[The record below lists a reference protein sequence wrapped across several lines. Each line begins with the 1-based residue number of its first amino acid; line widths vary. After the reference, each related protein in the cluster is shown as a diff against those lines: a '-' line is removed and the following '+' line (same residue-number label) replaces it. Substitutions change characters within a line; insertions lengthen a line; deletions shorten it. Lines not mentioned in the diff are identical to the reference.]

1 MHAVLRLYKVRYVRW
16 KGDLRRRR
24 ARYYSRF
31 QSVVMKKTV
40 KKQLLMNKSGDEIQ
54 VALVEEGRLAEL
66 VIERPDS
73 LRSIG
78 DIYLGRVH
86 KVVEGLK
93 AAFVDI
99 GQKSDGFLHFSDVG
113 TTTEDYRALIED
125 DDDDDENGDGE
136 NGEGDDDVNGKMAN
150 RRPSRP
156 GDEKGAV
163 SGNGQKDGNGKAK
176 GDDRRRQSYTQM
188 IAGRLKADD
197 SILVQVIKEPISN
210 KGARLTSDITIAGRF
225 MVLLPFGGGQ
235 IAVSRRVVSR
245 KERARLKKLVRS
257 MLPEG
262 FGAIIRT
269 VAELQEEE
277 LLKKDLEKLLVKW
290 EQIEEK
296 LKDAKPPQLIF
307 KEDTIISSVL
317 RDSLTTDVTEVV
329 ANSPVIHKETLNYI
343 QWAAPEME
351 KNVTLYE
358 GNLPLFEGYGIAKD
372 VESIFSR
379 KVWLKSGGYII
390 IEHTE
395 AMVVVDVNSG
405 RYAAKREQ
413 EENSLKTNLEAAR
426 EIVRQLRLRDIG
438 GIIVVDFIDMLDPK
452 NSKKVYDSMKNE
464 LRHDR
469 AKSNIL
475 PMSDFG
481 LMQIT
486 RERIRPSLMQRMGDQ
501 CPACGG
507 SGVVQ
512 ARCTTINQ
520 IERWLRKYALSQK
533 LIFQQLDL
541 HVSPTVAEPIR
552 NVDRNIELK
561 WFLQH
566 MLFIQIKPD
575 ESLRSDDFRFS
586 LRKNGKDITAEYS
599 DL

>member
-1 MHAVLRLYKVRYVRW
+1 
-16 KGDLRRRR
+16 
-24 ARYYSRF
+24 
-31 QSVVMKKTV
+31 MKKSMN
-40 KKQLLMNKSGDEIQ
+40 KQLLMNKIGDEVQ

-66 VIERPDS
+66 TIERPES
-73 LRSIG
+73 RRSIG

-113 TTTEDYRALIED
+113 TTSEDYRALIED
-125 DDDDDENGDGE
+125 DDDDDNGGGDGVGTSE
-136 NGEGDDDVNGKMAN
+136 LSVDPEGGLPVRPQHRNGECNLLATET
-150 RRPSRP
+150 
-156 GDEKGAV
+156 EKAEE
-163 SGNGQKDGNGKAK
+163 
-176 GDDRRRQSYTQM
+176 RHSYIQM
-188 IAGRLKADD
+188 IAGKLKPND

-235 IAVSRRVVSR
+235 VAVSRRVVAR
-245 KERARLKKLVRS
+245 KERGRLKKLVRS
-257 MLPEG
+257 MLPQG

-269 VAELQEEE
+269 VAEHQEES
-277 LLKKDLEKLLVKW
+277 LLKQDLEKLLVKW
-290 EQIEEK
+290 VQIEEK
-296 LKDAKPPQLIF
+296 LKDAAPPQLIF

-317 RDSLTTDVTEVV
+317 RDSLTSDVTEIV
-329 ANSPVIHKETLNYI
+329 ANSPAIYRETLNYI

-351 KNVTLYE
+351 KNVSLYK
-358 GNLPLFEGYGIAKD
+358 GKLPLFEGYSIAKD

-395 AMVVVDVNSG
+395 AMVVIDVNSG

-438 GIIVVDFIDMLDPK
+438 GIIVVDFIDMLDQK
-452 NSKKVYDSMKNE
+452 NAKKVYDAMKTE

-481 LMQIT
+481 IMQIT

-512 ARCTTINQ
+512 ARFTTINQ
-520 IERWLRKYALSQK
+520 IERWLRKYALQHSMK
-533 LIFQQLDL
+533 FRQLDL
-541 HVSPTVAEPIR
+541 FVNPTVAEPLR
-552 NVDRNIELK
+552 NTDMKTELK

-566 MLFIQIKPD
+566 MVFVRVKQD
-575 ESLRSDDFRFS
+575 DSLRSDDFRFYS
-586 LRKNGKDITAEYS
+586 RRNNKDITAEYA

>member
-1 MHAVLRLYKVRYVRW
+1 
-16 KGDLRRRR
+16 
-24 ARYYSRF
+24 
-31 QSVVMKKTV
+31 MKKSLN
-40 KKQLLMNKSGDEIQ
+40 KQLLMNKTGDEIQ

-66 VIERPDS
+66 IIERPES
-73 LRSIG
+73 RRSIG

-113 TTTEDYRALIED
+113 TTSEDYRALIED
-125 DDDDDENGDGE
+125 DDDDDTTVGVDDADIDAVQGAAPAGSPAAPDANVKASARSGGKRPTGE
-136 NGEGDDDVNGKMAN
+136 EQ
-150 RRPSRP
+150 
-156 GDEKGAV
+156 EK
-163 SGNGQKDGNGKAK
+163 SEK
-176 GDDRRRQSYTQM
+176 RQSYTQM
-188 IAGRLKADD
+188 IAGKLKPND
-197 SILVQVIKEPISN
+197 SILVQVIKEPISS
-210 KGARLTSDITIAGRF
+210 KGSRLTSDITIAGRF

-235 IAVSRRVVSR
+235 VAVSRRVVVR
-245 KERARLKKLVRS
+245 KERSRLKKLVRS

-269 VAELQEEE
+269 VAEDQEET
-277 LLKKDLEKLLVKW
+277 LLKQDLEKLLAKW
-290 EQIEEK
+290 TQIEEK
-296 LKDAKPPQLIF
+296 LQDAVPPQLIF

-317 RDSLTTDVTEVV
+317 RDSLTSDVTEIV

-343 QWAAPEME
+343 QWAAPEMV
-351 KNVTLYE
+351 KNVSLYQ
-358 GNLPLFEGYGIAKD
+358 GKLPLFEGYGIAKD

-438 GIIVVDFIDMLDPK
+438 GIIVVDFIDMLDQK
-452 NSKKVYDSMKNE
+452 NAKKVYDSMKTE
-464 LRHDR
+464 LRNDR

-481 LMQIT
+481 IMQIT

-507 SGVVQ
+507 TGVVQ
-512 ARCTTINQ
+512 ARFTTINQ
-520 IERWLRKYALSQK
+520 IERWLRKYALQHSMK
-533 LIFQQLDL
+533 FQQLDL
-541 HVSPTVAEPIR
+541 YVSPTVVEPLQ
-552 NVDRNIELK
+552 NSDLKTELK

-566 MLFIQIKPD
+566 LLFVQVKPD
-575 ESLRSDDFRFS
+575 ESLRSDDFRFYT
-586 LRKNGKDITAEYS
+586 RKNNKDITAEYG
-599 DL
+599 DI

>member
-1 MHAVLRLYKVRYVRW
+1 
-16 KGDLRRRR
+16 
-24 ARYYSRF
+24 
-31 QSVVMKKTV
+31 MKKTV

-125 DDDDDENGDGE
+125 DDDDDENG
-136 NGEGDDDVNGKMAN
+136 NGDADADEEGKAGMKTQQEQKDDT
-150 RRPSRP
+150 RRPSP
-156 GDEKGAV
+156 A
-163 SGNGQKDGNGKAK
+163 GNGQKNGGSRSKGNGASAGKD
-176 GDDRRRQSYTQM
+176 GDGRQSYTQM
-188 IAGRLKADD
+188 IAGKLKTND

-210 KGARLTSDITIAGRF
+210 KGSRLTSDITIAGRF

-257 MLPEG
+257 MLPDG

-317 RDSLTTDVTEVV
+317 
-329 ANSPVIHKETLNYI
+329 
-343 QWAAPEME
+343 
-351 KNVTLYE
+351 
-358 GNLPLFEGYGIAKD
+358 
-372 VESIFSR
+372 
-379 KVWLKSGGYII
+379 
-390 IEHTE
+390 
-395 AMVVVDVNSG
+395 
-405 RYAAKREQ
+405 
-413 EENSLKTNLEAAR
+413 
-426 EIVRQLRLRDIG
+426 
-438 GIIVVDFIDMLDPK
+438 
-452 NSKKVYDSMKNE
+452 
-464 LRHDR
+464 
-469 AKSNIL
+469 
-475 PMSDFG
+475 
-481 LMQIT
+481 
-486 RERIRPSLMQRMGDQ
+486 
-501 CPACGG
+501 
-507 SGVVQ
+507 
-512 ARCTTINQ
+512 
-520 IERWLRKYALSQK
+520 
-533 LIFQQLDL
+533 
-541 HVSPTVAEPIR
+541 
-552 NVDRNIELK
+552 
-561 WFLQH
+561 
-566 MLFIQIKPD
+566 
-575 ESLRSDDFRFS
+575 
-586 LRKNGKDITAEYS
+586 
-599 DL
+599 

>member
-1 MHAVLRLYKVRYVRW
+1 
-16 KGDLRRRR
+16 
-24 ARYYSRF
+24 
-31 QSVVMKKTV
+31 MKKSMN
-40 KKQLLMNKSGDEIQ
+40 KQLLMNKIGDEIQ

-66 VIERPDS
+66 TIERPES
-73 LRSIG
+73 RRSIG

-113 TTTEDYRALIED
+113 TTNEDYRALIED
-125 DDDDDENGDGE
+125 DDDDESVSSDDGDGDAVE
-136 NGEGDDDVNGKMAN
+136 VAATAGGGDPPAAGPHARGPQRNGGRKGPVTEE
-150 RRPSRP
+150 
-156 GDEKGAV
+156 EKAE
-163 SGNGQKDGNGKAK
+163 K
-176 GDDRRRQSYTQM
+176 RQSYTQM
-188 IAGRLKADD
+188 IAGKLKPND
-197 SILVQVIKEPISN
+197 SILVQVIKEPISS
-210 KGARLTSDITIAGRF
+210 KGSRLTSDITIAGRF

-235 IAVSRRVVSR
+235 VAVSRRVVVR

-269 VAELQEEE
+269 VAEQQEES
-277 LLKKDLEKLLVKW
+277 LLKQDLEKLLTKW
-290 EQIEEK
+290 VQIEEK
-296 LKDAKPPQLIF
+296 LKDASPPQLIF

-317 RDSLTTDVTEVV
+317 RDSLTSDVTEIV
-329 ANSPVIHKETLNYI
+329 ANSPVIYKETLNYI

-351 KNVTLYE
+351 KNVSLYQ
-358 GNLPLFEGYGIAKD
+358 GKLPLFEGYSIAKD

-452 NSKKVYDSMKNE
+452 NAKKVHDAMKTE
-464 LRHDR
+464 LRNDR

-481 LMQIT
+481 IMQIT

-507 SGVVQ
+507 TGVVQ
-512 ARCTTINQ
+512 ARFTTINQ
-520 IERWLRKYALSQK
+520 IERWLRKYALQQSMK
-533 LIFQQLDL
+533 FQQLDL
-541 HVSPTVAEPIR
+541 YVSPTVAEPLR
-552 NVDRNIELK
+552 NTEMKTELK

-566 MLFIQIKPD
+566 MVFVRVKQD
-575 ESLRSDDFRFS
+575 ESLRSDDFRFYN
-586 LRKNGKDITAEYS
+586 RKNNKDITAEYGE
-599 DL
+599 L

>member
-1 MHAVLRLYKVRYVRW
+1 
-16 KGDLRRRR
+16 
-24 ARYYSRF
+24 
-31 QSVVMKKTV
+31 MKKTV

-125 DDDDDENGDGE
+125 DDDDDENGNGE
-136 NGEGDDDVNGKMAN
+136 NEEDDKRQNSEQQGSAMKA
-150 RRPSRP
+150 P
-156 GDEKGAV
+156 GAE
-163 SGNGQKDGNGKAK
+163 NGQKNGNGRAK
-176 GDDRRRQSYTQM
+176 GNGADRRRQSYTQM
-188 IAGRLKADD
+188 IAGKLKPND

-210 KGARLTSDITIAGRF
+210 KGSRLTSDITIAGRF

-245 KERARLKKLVRS
+245 KERSRLKKLVRS

-269 VAELQEEE
+269 GAEHQEEE

-317 RDSLTTDVTEVV
+317 RDSLTTDVTELV
-329 ANSPVIHKETLNYI
+329 ANSQSIHKETLNYI
-343 QWAAPEME
+343 RWAAPEME
-351 KNVTLYE
+351 KNVTLYQ
-358 GNLPLFEGYGIAKD
+358 GKLPLFEGYGIAKD

-395 AMVVVDVNSG
+395 AMVVIDVNSG
-405 RYAAKREQ
+405 RYAAKKEQ

-520 IERWLRKYALSQK
+520 VERWLRKYALQK
-533 LIFQQLDL
+533 KMIFQQLDL
-541 HVSPTVAEPIR
+541 YVSPTVAEPLR
-552 NVDRNIELK
+552 STDRNIELK

-566 MLFIQIKPD
+566 MLFVRIKQD
-575 ESLRSDDFRFS
+575 ESLRSDDFRFYV
-586 LRKNGKDITAEYS
+586 RKNSEDVTAEYS
-599 DL
+599 EL

>member
-1 MHAVLRLYKVRYVRW
+1 
-16 KGDLRRRR
+16 
-24 ARYYSRF
+24 
-31 QSVVMKKTV
+31 MKAP
-40 KKQLLMNKSGDEIQ
+40 G
-54 VALVEEGRLAEL
+54 AE
-66 VIERPDS
+66 
-73 LRSIG
+73 
-78 DIYLGRVH
+78 
-86 KVVEGLK
+86 
-93 AAFVDI
+93 
-99 GQKSDGFLHFSDVG
+99 
-113 TTTEDYRALIED
+113 
-125 DDDDDENGDGE
+125 
-136 NGEGDDDVNGKMAN
+136 
-150 RRPSRP
+150 
-156 GDEKGAV
+156 
-163 SGNGQKDGNGKAK
+163 NGQKNGNGRAK
-176 GDDRRRQSYTQM
+176 GNGADRRRQSYTQM
-188 IAGRLKADD
+188 IAGKLKPND

-210 KGARLTSDITIAGRF
+210 KGSRLTSDITIAGRF

-245 KERARLKKLVRS
+245 KERSRLKKLVRS

-317 RDSLTTDVTEVV
+317 RDSLTTDVTELV
-329 ANSPVIHKETLNYI
+329 ANSQSIHKETLNYI
-343 QWAAPEME
+343 RWAAPEME
-351 KNVTLYE
+351 KNVTLYQ
-358 GNLPLFEGYGIAKD
+358 GKLPLFEGYGIAKD

-395 AMVVVDVNSG
+395 AMVVIDVNSG
-405 RYAAKREQ
+405 RYAAKKEQ

-520 IERWLRKYALSQK
+520 VERWLRKYALQK
-533 LIFQQLDL
+533 KMIFQQLDL
-541 HVSPTVAEPIR
+541 YVSPTVAEPLR
-552 NVDRNIELK
+552 STDRNIELK

-566 MLFIQIKPD
+566 MLFVRIKQD
-575 ESLRSDDFRFS
+575 ESLRSDDFRFYV
-586 LRKNGKDITAEYS
+586 RKNSEDVTAEYS
-599 DL
+599 EL

>member
-1 MHAVLRLYKVRYVRW
+1 
-16 KGDLRRRR
+16 
-24 ARYYSRF
+24 
-31 QSVVMKKTV
+31 MKKSST
-40 KKQLLMNKSGDEIQ
+40 KQLLMNKTGDEIQ

-66 VIERPDS
+66 IIERPES
-73 LRSIG
+73 RRSIG

-113 TTTEDYRALIED
+113 TTNEDYRALIED
-125 DDDDDENGDGE
+125 DEDDDENGD
-136 NGEGDDDVNGKMAN
+136 DTPQAVRA
-150 RRPSRP
+150 
-156 GDEKGAV
+156 GDEPDVVANVKQAAR
-163 SGNGQKDGNGKAK
+163 SGSKAPSA
-176 GDDRRRQSYTQM
+176 DDQERAEKRQSYTQM
-188 IAGRLKADD
+188 IAGKLKPND
-197 SILVQVIKEPISN
+197 SILVQVIKEPISS
-210 KGARLTSDITIAGRF
+210 KGSRLTSDITIAGRF

-235 IAVSRRVVSR
+235 VAVSRRVIAR
-245 KERARLKKLVRS
+245 KERSRLKKLVRS

-269 VAELQEEE
+269 VAEDQEEA
-277 LLKKDLEKLLVKW
+277 LLKQDLEKLLAKW
-290 EQIEEK
+290 TQIEEQ
-296 LKDAKPPQLIF
+296 LQDAAPPQLIF

-317 RDSLTTDVTEVV
+317 RDSLTSDVSEIV
-329 ANSPVIHKETLNYI
+329 ANSPVIYQETLNYI
-343 QWAAPEME
+343 QWAAPEMV
-351 KNVTLYE
+351 KNVTFYQ
-358 GNLPLFEGYGIAKD
+358 GKLPLFEGYGIAKD

-426 EIVRQLRLRDIG
+426 EVVRQLRLRDIG
-438 GIIVVDFIDMLDPK
+438 GIIVVDFIDMLDQK
-452 NSKKVYDSMKNE
+452 NAKKVYDSMKAE
-464 LRHDR
+464 LRNDR

-481 LMQIT
+481 IMQIT

-512 ARCTTINQ
+512 ARFTTINQ
-520 IERWLRKYALSQK
+520 IERWLRKYALQHPMK
-533 LIFQQLDL
+533 FQQLDL
-541 HVSPTVAEPIR
+541 YVSPTVVEPLQ
-552 NVDRNIELK
+552 NSDLKTELK

-566 MLFIQIKPD
+566 MLFVQVKPD
-575 ESLRSDDFRFS
+575 ESLRSDDFRFYS
-586 LRKNGKDITAEYS
+586 RKNNKDITAEYG
-599 DL
+599 DI

>member
-1 MHAVLRLYKVRYVRW
+1 
-16 KGDLRRRR
+16 
-24 ARYYSRF
+24 
-31 QSVVMKKTV
+31 MKKSSN
-40 KKQLLMNKSGDEIQ
+40 KQLLMNKTGDEIQ
-54 VALVEEGRLAEL
+54 VALVEEGRLVEL
-66 VIERPDS
+66 IIERPES
-73 LRSIG
+73 RRSIG

-113 TTTEDYRALIED
+113 TTNEDYRALIED
-125 DDDDDENGDGE
+125 DEDDDESGV
-136 NGEGDDDVNGKMAN
+136 GDDSDDAPYIAKADVDPAAGAN
-150 RRPSRP
+150 VKQAARSGSKTPSA
-156 GDEKGAV
+156 DEQERAEK
-163 SGNGQKDGNGKAK
+163 
-176 GDDRRRQSYTQM
+176 RQSYTQM
-188 IAGRLKADD
+188 IAGKLKPND
-197 SILVQVIKEPISN
+197 SILVQVIKEPISS
-210 KGARLTSDITIAGRF
+210 KGSRLTSDITIAGRF

-235 IAVSRRVVSR
+235 VAVSRRVIAR
-245 KERARLKKLVRS
+245 KERSRLKKLVRS

-269 VAELQEEE
+269 VAEDQEET
-277 LLKKDLEKLLVKW
+277 LLKQDLEKLLGKW
-290 EQIEEK
+290 TQIEEK
-296 LKDAKPPQLIF
+296 LQDAAPPQLIF

-317 RDSLTTDVTEVV
+317 RDSLTSEVAEIV
-329 ANSPVIHKETLNYI
+329 ANSPVIHQETLTYI
-343 QWAAPEME
+343 QWAAPEMV
-351 KNVTLYE
+351 KNVVLYQ
-358 GNLPLFEGYGIAKD
+358 GKLPLFEGYGIAKD

-426 EIVRQLRLRDIG
+426 EVVRQLRLRDIG
-438 GIIVVDFIDMLDPK
+438 GIIVVDFIDMLDQK
-452 NSKKVYDSMKNE
+452 NAKKVYDSMKTE
-464 LRHDR
+464 LRNDR

-481 LMQIT
+481 IMQIT

-512 ARCTTINQ
+512 ARFTTINQ
-520 IERWLRKYALSQK
+520 IERWLRKYALQHSMQFK
-533 LIFQQLDL
+533 QLDL
-541 HVSPTVAEPIR
+541 YVSPTVIEPLQ
-552 NVDRNIELK
+552 NSDLKTELK

-566 MLFIQIKPD
+566 MLFVQVKPD
-575 ESLRSDDFRFS
+575 ESLRSDDFRFYS
-586 LRKNGKDITAEYS
+586 RKNNKDITAEYG
-599 DL
+599 DI

>member
-1 MHAVLRLYKVRYVRW
+1 
-16 KGDLRRRR
+16 
-24 ARYYSRF
+24 
-31 QSVVMKKTV
+31 MKKSSN
-40 KKQLLMNKSGDEIQ
+40 KQLLMNKTGDEIQ

-66 VIERPDS
+66 IIERPES
-73 LRSIG
+73 RRSIG

-113 TTTEDYRALIED
+113 TTNEDYRALIED
-125 DDDDDENGDGE
+125 DDDDENGGADD
-136 NGEGDDDVNGKMAN
+136 GDDSTQTV
-150 RRPSRP
+150 RT
-156 GDEKGAV
+156 GDEPATGANV
-163 SGNGQKDGNGKAK
+163 KQAARSGSKKPSADEQERAEK
-176 GDDRRRQSYTQM
+176 RQSYTQM
-188 IAGRLKADD
+188 IAGKLKPND
-197 SILVQVIKEPISN
+197 SILVQVIKEPISS
-210 KGARLTSDITIAGRF
+210 KGSRLTSDITIAGRF

-235 IAVSRRVVSR
+235 VAVSRRVIAR
-245 KERARLKKLVRS
+245 KERSRLKKLVRS

-269 VAELQEEE
+269 VAEDQEET
-277 LLKKDLEKLLVKW
+277 LLKQDLEKLLAKW
-290 EQIEEK
+290 TQIEEK
-296 LKDAKPPQLIF
+296 LQDAVPPQLIF
-307 KEDTIISSVL
+307 KEDSIISSVL
-317 RDSLTTDVTEVV
+317 RDSLTSDVTEIV
-329 ANSPVIHKETLNYI
+329 ANSPVIYKETLNYI
-343 QWAAPEME
+343 QWAAPEMV
-351 KNVTLYE
+351 KNVTLYQ
-358 GNLPLFEGYGIAKD
+358 GKLPLFEGYGIAKD

-426 EIVRQLRLRDIG
+426 EVVRQLRLRDIG
-438 GIIVVDFIDMLDPK
+438 GIIVVDFIDMLDQK
-452 NSKKVYDSMKNE
+452 NAKKVYDSMKTE
-464 LRHDR
+464 LRNDR

-481 LMQIT
+481 IMQIT

-507 SGVVQ
+507 TGVVQ
-512 ARCTTINQ
+512 ARFTTINQ
-520 IERWLRKYALSQK
+520 IERWLRKYALQHPMK
-533 LIFQQLDL
+533 FQQLDL
-541 HVSPTVAEPIR
+541 YVSPTVVEPLQ
-552 NVDRNIELK
+552 NSDMKTELK

-566 MLFIQIKPD
+566 MLFVQVKPD
-575 ESLRSDDFRFS
+575 ESLRSDDFRFYS
-586 LRKNGKDITAEYS
+586 RKNNKDITAEYG
-599 DL
+599 DI

>member
-1 MHAVLRLYKVRYVRW
+1 
-16 KGDLRRRR
+16 
-24 ARYYSRF
+24 
-31 QSVVMKKTV
+31 MKKTV

-125 DDDDDENGDGE
+125 DDDDDENGNGE
-136 NGEGDDDVNGKMAN
+136 NEEDDKRQNSGQQQGSAMKA
-150 RRPSRP
+150 P
-156 GDEKGAV
+156 GAE
-163 SGNGQKDGNGKAK
+163 NGQKNGNGRAK
-176 GDDRRRQSYTQM
+176 GNGADRRRQSYTQM
-188 IAGRLKADD
+188 IAGKLKPND

-210 KGARLTSDITIAGRF
+210 KGSRLTSDITIAGRF

-245 KERARLKKLVRS
+245 KERSRLKKLVRS

-317 RDSLTTDVTEVV
+317 RDSLTTDVTELV
-329 ANSPVIHKETLNYI
+329 ANSQSIHKETLNYI
-343 QWAAPEME
+343 RWAAPEME
-351 KNVTLYE
+351 RNVTLYQ
-358 GNLPLFEGYGIAKD
+358 GKLPLFEGYGIAKD

-395 AMVVVDVNSG
+395 AMVVIDVNSG
-405 RYAAKREQ
+405 RYAAKKEQ

-520 IERWLRKYALSQK
+520 VERWLRKYALQK
-533 LIFQQLDL
+533 KMIFQQLDL
-541 HVSPTVAEPIR
+541 YVSPTVAEPLR
-552 NVDRNIELK
+552 STDRNIELK

-566 MLFIQIKPD
+566 MLFVRIKQD
-575 ESLRSDDFRFS
+575 ESLRSDDFRFYV
-586 LRKNGKDITAEYS
+586 RKNSEDVTAEYS
-599 DL
+599 EL

>member
-1 MHAVLRLYKVRYVRW
+1 
-16 KGDLRRRR
+16 
-24 ARYYSRF
+24 
-31 QSVVMKKTV
+31 MKKSAN
-40 KKQLLMNKSGDEIQ
+40 KQLLMNKTGDEIQ
-54 VALVEEGRLAEL
+54 VALVEEGRLVEL
-66 VIERPDS
+66 IIERPES
-73 LRSIG
+73 MRSIG

-86 KVVEGLK
+86 KVIEGLK

-125 DDDDDENGDGE
+125 DDDEESGISE
-136 NGEGDDDVNGKMAN
+136 EAETEGISLPAAETAAAEASVKAPARSTGK
-150 RRPSRP
+150 R
-156 GDEKGAV
+156 V
-163 SGNGQKDGNGKAK
+163 SGSAEEKAEK
-176 GDDRRRQSYTQM
+176 RQSYTQM
-188 IAGRLKADD
+188 IAGKLKPND
-197 SILVQVIKEPISN
+197 SILVQVIKEPISS
-210 KGARLTSDITIAGRF
+210 KGSRLTSDITIAGRF

-235 IAVSRRVVSR
+235 VAVSRRVVSR

-269 VAELQEEE
+269 VAEDQEET
-277 LLKKDLEKLLVKW
+277 LLKQDLEKLLAKW
-290 EQIEEK
+290 KTIEEQ
-296 LKDAKPPQLIF
+296 LQDAVPPQLIF

-317 RDSLTTDVTEVV
+317 RDSLTSDVTEIV
-329 ANSPVIHKETLNYI
+329 ANSPVIYKETLNYI
-343 QWAAPEME
+343 QWAAPEMV
-351 KNVTLYE
+351 KNVSFYQ
-358 GNLPLFEGYGIAKD
+358 GKLPLFEGYGIAKD

-395 AMVVVDVNSG
+395 AMVVIDVNSG

-426 EIVRQLRLRDIG
+426 EVVRQLRLRDIG
-438 GIIVVDFIDMLDPK
+438 GIIVVDFIDMLDSK
-452 NSKKVYDSMKNE
+452 NAKKVYDAMKTE
-464 LRHDR
+464 LRNDR

-481 LMQIT
+481 IMQIT

-507 SGVVQ
+507 TGVVQ
-512 ARCTTINQ
+512 ARHTTINQ
-520 IERWLRKYALSQK
+520 IERWLRKYALRHPMQFK
-533 LIFQQLDL
+533 QLDL
-541 HVSPTVAEPIR
+541 YVSPTVAEPLK
-552 NVDRNIELK
+552 NNEMSSELK

-566 MLFIQIKPD
+566 LLFVRLKQD
-575 ESLRSDDFRFS
+575 ESLRSDDFRFYN
-586 LRKNGKDITAEYS
+586 RKNNKDITTEYA
-599 DL
+599 DI

>member
-1 MHAVLRLYKVRYVRW
+1 MR
-16 KGDLRRRR
+16 
-24 ARYYSRF
+24 
-31 QSVVMKKTV
+31 KTV

-66 VIERPDS
+66 IIERPDS

-125 DDDDDENGDGE
+125 DDDDDENGNGE
-136 NGEGDDDVNGKMAN
+136 NGEEVNDETGD
-150 RRPSRP
+150 SRA
-156 GDEKGAV
+156 GSAKARGETDGQK
-163 SGNGQKDGNGKAK
+163 NGQGRGKSNGA
-176 GDDRRRQSYTQM
+176 DRKRQSYTQM
-188 IAGRLKADD
+188 IASKLKPND

-210 KGARLTSDITIAGRF
+210 KGSRLTSDITIAGRF

-269 VAELQEEE
+269 VAEHQEEE

-296 LKDAKPPQLIF
+296 LQDAKPPQLIF

-317 RDSLTTDVTEVV
+317 RDSLTADVTELV
-329 ANSPVIHKETLNYI
+329 ANSSSIHKETLNYI

-351 KNVTLYE
+351 KNVSLYK
-358 GNLPLFEGYGIAKD
+358 GKLPLFEGYGIAKD

-395 AMVVVDVNSG
+395 AMVVIDVNSG
-405 RYAAKREQ
+405 RYAAKKEQ
-413 EENSLKTNLEAAR
+413 EDNSLKTNLEAAR

-452 NSKKVYDSMKNE
+452 NAKKVYDAMKNE
-464 LRHDR
+464 LRNDR

-507 SGVVQ
+507 TGTVQ

-520 IERWLRKYALSQK
+520 VERWLRKYALEQK
-533 LIFQQLDL
+533 MHFKQLDL
-541 HVSPTVAEPIR
+541 YVSPTVAEPLK
-552 NVDRNIELK
+552 NSDRNIELK

-566 MLFIQIKPD
+566 MLFVRIKPD
-575 ESLRSDDFRFS
+575 ESLRSDDFRFYT
-586 LRKNGKDITAEYS
+586 RKNGEDITTEYS
-599 DL
+599 EL

>member
-1 MHAVLRLYKVRYVRW
+1 
-16 KGDLRRRR
+16 
-24 ARYYSRF
+24 
-31 QSVVMKKTV
+31 MKKSSN
-40 KKQLLMNKSGDEIQ
+40 KQLLMNKTGDEIQ

-66 VIERPDS
+66 IIERPES
-73 LRSIG
+73 RRSIG

-113 TTTEDYRALIED
+113 TTNEDYRALIED
-125 DDDDDENGDGE
+125 DDDDENGGADDTDTDDGVQAGRS
-136 NGEGDDDVNGKMAN
+136 GEEVTTGQNMKAVARSGAKRN
-150 RRPSRP
+150 PV
-156 GDEKGAV
+156 DEQEKTE
-163 SGNGQKDGNGKAK
+163 K
-176 GDDRRRQSYTQM
+176 RQSYTQM
-188 IAGRLKADD
+188 IAGKLKPND
-197 SILVQVIKEPISN
+197 SILVQVIKEPISS
-210 KGARLTSDITIAGRF
+210 KGSRLTSDITIAGRF

-235 IAVSRRVVSR
+235 VAVSRRVIAR
-245 KERARLKKLVRS
+245 KERSRLKKLVRS

-269 VAELQEEE
+269 VAEDQEEA
-277 LLKKDLEKLLVKW
+277 LLKQDLEKLLAKW
-290 EQIEEK
+290 KQIEEK
-296 LKDAKPPQLIF
+296 LQDAAPPQLIF
-307 KEDTIISSVL
+307 KEDSIISSVL
-317 RDSLTTDVTEVV
+317 RDSLTSDVTEIV
-329 ANSPVIHKETLNYI
+329 ANSAVIHKETLNYI
-343 QWAAPEME
+343 EWAAPEMV
-351 KNVTLYE
+351 KNVNLYQ
-358 GNLPLFEGYGIAKD
+358 GKLPLFEGYGIAKD

-426 EIVRQLRLRDIG
+426 EVVRQLRLRDIG
-438 GIIVVDFIDMLDPK
+438 GIIVVDFIDMLDQK
-452 NSKKVYDSMKNE
+452 NAKKVYDSMKTE
-464 LRHDR
+464 LRNDR

-481 LMQIT
+481 IMQIT

-507 SGVVQ
+507 TGVVQ
-512 ARCTTINQ
+512 ARFTTINQ
-520 IERWLRKYALSQK
+520 IERWLRKYALQHPM
-533 LIFQQLDL
+533 FQQLDL
-541 HVSPTVAEPIR
+541 YVSPTVVEPLQ
-552 NVDRNIELK
+552 NSDMKTELK

-566 MLFIQIKPD
+566 MLFVQVKPD
-575 ESLRSDDFRFS
+575 ESLRSDDFRFYS
-586 LRKNGKDITAEYS
+586 RKNNKDITAEYG
-599 DL
+599 DI

>member
-1 MHAVLRLYKVRYVRW
+1 
-16 KGDLRRRR
+16 
-24 ARYYSRF
+24 
-31 QSVVMKKTV
+31 MKKTV

-125 DDDDDENGDGE
+125 DDDDE
-136 NGEGDDDVNGKMAN
+136 NGEGEDEEGGGEGEPGEPEAGQPTRAKARNGRQQDGEGSA
-150 RRPSRP
+150 RRN
-156 GDEKGAV
+156 G
-163 SGNGQKDGNGKAK
+163 SGRDQDKSP
-176 GDDRRRQSYTQM
+176 DRRRQSYTQM
-188 IAGRLKADD
+188 IASKLKPND

-210 KGARLTSDITIAGRF
+210 KGSRLTSDITIAGRF
-225 MVLLPFGGGQ
+225 MVLLPFGGSQ

-269 VAELQEEE
+269 VAENQEEE

-290 EQIEEK
+290 TQIEEK

-329 ANSPVIHKETLNYI
+329 ANSVSIHKETLNYI

-351 KNVTLYE
+351 KNVSLYQ
-358 GNLPLFEGYGIAKD
+358 GKLPLFEGYGIAKD

-379 KVWLKSGGYII
+379 KVWLRSGGYII

-405 RYAAKREQ
+405 RYAAKKEQ

-452 NSKKVYDSMKNE
+452 NAKKVYDAMKGE
-464 LRHDR
+464 LRQDR

-475 PMSDFG
+475 PMSEFG
-481 LMQIT
+481 IMQIT

-507 SGVVQ
+507 TGIIQ

-520 IERWLRKYALSQK
+520 IERWLRKYALQQK
-533 LIFQQLDL
+533 TPFHQLDL
-541 HVSPTVAEPIR
+541 YVSPTVAEPLKES
-552 NVDRNIELK
+552 DRNIELR
-561 WFLQH
+561 WLLQH
-566 MLFIQIKPD
+566 MLFVRVKSD
-575 ESLRSDDFRFS
+575 ESLRSDDFRFYIRRNS
-586 LRKNGKDITAEYS
+586 KDVTTEYS

>member
-1 MHAVLRLYKVRYVRW
+1 
-16 KGDLRRRR
+16 
-24 ARYYSRF
+24 
-31 QSVVMKKTV
+31 MKKTV

-66 VIERPDS
+66 IIERPDS

-113 TTTEDYRALIED
+113 TTTDDYRALIED
-125 DDDDDENGDGE
+125 DDDDDDENGNGGGE
-136 NGEGDDDVNGKMAN
+136 EDDNGVTRGPAQKESKGNGAKA
-150 RRPSRP
+150 S
-156 GDEKGAV
+156 AQ
-163 SGNGQKDGNGKAK
+163 SNGQKNGGNRTKNNGP
-176 GDDRRRQSYTQM
+176 DRRRQSYTQM
-188 IAGRLKADD
+188 IASKLKAND

-210 KGARLTSDITIAGRF
+210 KGSRLTSDITIAGRF

-235 IAVSRRVVSR
+235 IAVSRRVVAR

-269 VAELQEEE
+269 VAEHQEEE
-277 LLKKDLEKLLVKW
+277 LLKKDLEKLLAKW

-317 RDSLTTDVTEVV
+317 RDSLTTDVTELV
-329 ANSPVIHKETLNYI
+329 ANSQSIHKETLNYI

-351 KNVTLYE
+351 KNVTLYK
-358 GNLPLFEGYGIAKD
+358 GKLPLFEGYGIAKD

-395 AMVVVDVNSG
+395 AMVVIDVNSG
-405 RYAAKREQ
+405 RYAAKKEQ

-452 NSKKVYDSMKNE
+452 NAKKVYDAMKNE

-520 IERWLRKYALSQK
+520 VERWLRKYALQQK
-533 LIFQQLDL
+533 MKFQQLDL
-541 HVSPTVAEPIR
+541 HVSPTVAEPLR
-552 NVDRNIELK
+552 NVDRNIEMK

-566 MLFIQIKPD
+566 MLFIRVKPD
-575 ESLRSDDFRFS
+575 ESLRSDDFRFYI
-586 LRKNGKDITAEYS
+586 RKSSKDITAEYS
-599 DL
+599 EL

>member
-1 MHAVLRLYKVRYVRW
+1 VPETTGFL
-16 KGDLRRRR
+16 
-24 ARYYSRF
+24 
-31 QSVVMKKTV
+31 MKKNV
-40 KKQLLMNKSGDEIQ
+40 KKQLLMNKTGDEIQ

-66 VIERPDS
+66 IIERPES
-73 LRSIG
+73 MRSIG

-113 TTTEDYRALIED
+113 TTSEDYRSLIED
-125 DDDDDENGDGE
+125 DDDEENGGE
-136 NGEGDDDVNGKMAN
+136 ESDADETDEDESETEPAASSRESARPVSQAKAERQPSSGDA
-150 RRPSRP
+150 
-156 GDEKGAV
+156 EA
-163 SGNGQKDGNGKAK
+163 
-176 GDDRRRQSYTQM
+176 RRQSYTQM
-188 IAGRLKADD
+188 IASKLKPND
-197 SILVQVIKEPISN
+197 SILVQVIKEPISS
-210 KGARLTSDITIAGRF
+210 KGSRLTSDITIAGRF

-235 IAVSRRVVSR
+235 IAVSRRVVVR

-269 VAELQEEE
+269 VAEHQEES
-277 LLKKDLEKLLVKW
+277 LLKQDLEKLLAKW
-290 EQIEEK
+290 KQIEEK
-296 LKDAKPPQLIF
+296 LQDATPPQLIF

-317 RDSLTTDVTEVV
+317 RDSLTSDVTEIV
-329 ANSPVIHKETLNYI
+329 ANSNSIFNETLNYI
-343 QWAAPEME
+343 QWAAPDMVR
-351 KNVTLYE
+351 NVSLYQ
-358 GNLPLFEGYGIAKD
+358 GKLPLFEGYGIAKD

-438 GIIVVDFIDMLDPK
+438 GIIVVDFIDMIDPK
-452 NSKKVYDSMKNE
+452 NSKKVYDAMKTE
-464 LRHDR
+464 LRNDR

-475 PMSDFG
+475 PLSDFG
-481 LMQIT
+481 IMQIT

-507 SGVVQ
+507 TGVVQ
-512 ARCTTINQ
+512 ARFTTINQ
-520 IERWLRKYALSQK
+520 IERWLRKYALQQK
-533 LIFQQLDL
+533 VPFQQLDL
-541 HVSPTVAEPIR
+541 HVSPTVLEPMR
-552 NVDRNIELK
+552 NSDMKTELK

-566 MLFIQIKPD
+566 LVFVMIKPD
-575 ESLRSDDFRFS
+575 ESLRSDDFRFYS
-586 LRKNGKDITAEYS
+586 RRSGTDITAEYN
-599 DL
+599 

>member
-1 MHAVLRLYKVRYVRW
+1 MN
-16 KGDLRRRR
+16 
-24 ARYYSRF
+24 
-31 QSVVMKKTV
+31 
-40 KKQLLMNKSGDEIQ
+40 KQLLMNKIGDEIQ

-66 VIERPDS
+66 TIERPES
-73 LRSIG
+73 RRSIG

-113 TTTEDYRALIED
+113 TTSEDYRALIED
-125 DDDDDENGDGE
+125 DDDDEAGVGEDGE
-136 NGEGDDDVNGKMAN
+136 GEGGEMPEIVDAPEPSVASAPVRPQQRNGGRKVQATEE
-150 RRPSRP
+150 
-156 GDEKGAV
+156 EKAE
-163 SGNGQKDGNGKAK
+163 K
-176 GDDRRRQSYTQM
+176 RQSYTQM
-188 IAGRLKADD
+188 IAGKLKPND
-197 SILVQVIKEPISN
+197 SILVQVIKEPISS
-210 KGARLTSDITIAGRF
+210 KGSRLTSDITIAGRF

-235 IAVSRRVVSR
+235 VAVSRRVVVR

-269 VAELQEEE
+269 VAEHQEES
-277 LLKKDLEKLLVKW
+277 LLKQDLEKLLAKW
-290 EQIEEK
+290 VQIEEK
-296 LKDAKPPQLIF
+296 LKDAAPPQLIF

-317 RDSLTTDVTEVV
+317 RDSLTSDVTEIV
-329 ANSPVIHKETLNYI
+329 ANSPVIYKETLNYI

-351 KNVTLYE
+351 KNVSLYQ
-358 GNLPLFEGYGIAKD
+358 GKLPLFEGYNIAKD

-452 NSKKVYDSMKNE
+452 NAKKVYDAMKTE
-464 LRHDR
+464 LRNDR

-481 LMQIT
+481 IMQIT

-507 SGVVQ
+507 TGVVQ
-512 ARCTTINQ
+512 ARFTTINQ
-520 IERWLRKYALSQK
+520 VERWLRKYALQQSMK
-533 LIFQQLDL
+533 FQQLDL
-541 HVSPTVAEPIR
+541 YVSPTVAEPLK
-552 NVDRNIELK
+552 NTEMKTELK

-566 MLFIQIKPD
+566 MVFVRVKQD
-575 ESLRSDDFRFS
+575 ESLRSDDFRFYS
-586 LRKNGKDITAEYS
+586 RKNNKDITAEYG

>member
-1 MHAVLRLYKVRYVRW
+1 M
-16 KGDLRRRR
+16 
-24 ARYYSRF
+24 
-31 QSVVMKKTV
+31 
-40 KKQLLMNKSGDEIQ
+40 
-54 VALVEEGRLAEL
+54 VEEGRLAEL
-66 VIERPDS
+66 IIERPES
-73 LRSIG
+73 RRSIG

-113 TTTEDYRALIED
+113 TTNEDYRALIED
-125 DDDDDENGDGE
+125 DDDDENGGAEDSDS
-136 NGEGDDDVNGKMAN
+136 DDSLQSVRSDDETVAASGVKMAA
-150 RRPSRP
+150 RSGGKRTPV
-156 GDEKGAV
+156 DEQEKTE
-163 SGNGQKDGNGKAK
+163 K
-176 GDDRRRQSYTQM
+176 RQSYTQM
-188 IAGRLKADD
+188 IAGKLKPND
-197 SILVQVIKEPISN
+197 SILVQVIKEPISS
-210 KGARLTSDITIAGRF
+210 KGSRLTSDITIAGRF

-235 IAVSRRVVSR
+235 VAVSRRVIAR
-245 KERARLKKLVRS
+245 KERSRLKKLVRS

-269 VAELQEEE
+269 VAEDQEET
-277 LLKKDLEKLLVKW
+277 LLKQDLEKLLAKW
-290 EQIEEK
+290 TQIEEQ
-296 LKDAKPPQLIF
+296 LQDAAPPQLIF

-317 RDSLTTDVTEVV
+317 RDSLTSDVSEIV
-329 ANSPVIHKETLNYI
+329 ANSPVIYKETLNYI
-343 QWAAPEME
+343 QWAAPEMV
-351 KNVTLYE
+351 KNVSLYQ
-358 GNLPLFEGYGIAKD
+358 GKLPLFEGYGIAKD

-426 EIVRQLRLRDIG
+426 EVVRQLRLRDIG
-438 GIIVVDFIDMLDPK
+438 GIIVVDFIDMLDQK
-452 NSKKVYDSMKNE
+452 NAKKVYDSMKTE
-464 LRHDR
+464 LRNDR

-481 LMQIT
+481 IMQIT

-507 SGVVQ
+507 TGVVQ
-512 ARCTTINQ
+512 ARFTTINQ
-520 IERWLRKYALSQK
+520 IERWLRKYALQHPM
-533 LIFQQLDL
+533 FQQLDL
-541 HVSPTVAEPIR
+541 YVSPTVVEPLQ
-552 NVDRNIELK
+552 NSDMKTELK

-566 MLFIQIKPD
+566 LLFVQVKPD
-575 ESLRSDDFRFS
+575 ESLRSDDFRFYS
-586 LRKNGKDITAEYS
+586 RKNNKDITAEYG
-599 DL
+599 DV

>member
-1 MHAVLRLYKVRYVRW
+1 MN
-16 KGDLRRRR
+16 
-24 ARYYSRF
+24 
-31 QSVVMKKTV
+31 
-40 KKQLLMNKSGDEIQ
+40 KQLLMNKIGDEIQ

-66 VIERPDS
+66 TIERPES
-73 LRSIG
+73 RRSIG

-113 TTTEDYRALIED
+113 TTSEDYRALIED
-125 DDDDDENGDGE
+125 DDDDENGGGDDAEDGE
-136 NGEGDDDVNGKMAN
+136 DSVSAAGSADGAGSVPSARAPQRTAGKKVPATEE
-150 RRPSRP
+150 
-156 GDEKGAV
+156 EKAE
-163 SGNGQKDGNGKAK
+163 K
-176 GDDRRRQSYTQM
+176 RQSYTQM
-188 IAGRLKADD
+188 IAGKLKPND

-210 KGARLTSDITIAGRF
+210 KGSRLTSDITIAGRF

-235 IAVSRRVVSR
+235 VAVSRRVVVR

-269 VAELQEEE
+269 VAEHQEES
-277 LLKKDLEKLLVKW
+277 LLKQDLEKLLAKW
-290 EQIEEK
+290 VQIEEK
-296 LKDAKPPQLIF
+296 LKDATPPQLIF

-317 RDSLTTDVTEVV
+317 RDSLTSDVTEIV
-329 ANSPVIHKETLNYI
+329 ANSPGIYKETLNYI

-351 KNVTLYE
+351 KNVSLYQ
-358 GNLPLFEGYGIAKD
+358 GKLPLFEGYNIAKD

-438 GIIVVDFIDMLDPK
+438 GIIVVDFIDMLDQK
-452 NSKKVYDSMKNE
+452 NAKKVYDSMRTE
-464 LRHDR
+464 LRNDR

-481 LMQIT
+481 IMQIT

-507 SGVVQ
+507 TGVVQ
-512 ARCTTINQ
+512 ARFTTINQ
-520 IERWLRKYALSQK
+520 IERWLRKYALQQNMK
-533 LIFQQLDL
+533 FQQLDL
-541 HVSPTVAEPIR
+541 YVSPTVAEPLK
-552 NVDRNIELK
+552 NTDMKTELK

-566 MLFIQIKPD
+566 MVFVRVKPD
-575 ESLRSDDFRFS
+575 ESLRSDDFRFYNRRS
-586 LRKNGKDITAEYS
+586 NKDITAEYG

>member
-1 MHAVLRLYKVRYVRW
+1 
-16 KGDLRRRR
+16 
-24 ARYYSRF
+24 
-31 QSVVMKKTV
+31 
-40 KKQLLMNKSGDEIQ
+40 MNKTGDEIQ
-54 VALVEEGRLAEL
+54 VALVEEGRLVEL
-66 VIERPDS
+66 IIERPES
-73 LRSIG
+73 RRSIG

-113 TTTEDYRALIED
+113 TTNEDYRALIED
-125 DDDDDENGDGE
+125 DDDDENGGVDDGDA
-136 NGEGDDDVNGKMAN
+136 DDAPQAA
-150 RRPSRP
+150 RS
-156 GDEKGAV
+156 GDEPAAAANVKQAAR
-163 SGNGQKDGNGKAK
+163 SGSKKPSADEQERAEK
-176 GDDRRRQSYTQM
+176 RQSYTQL
-188 IAGRLKADD
+188 IAAKLKPND
-197 SILVQVIKEPISN
+197 SILVQVIKEPISS
-210 KGARLTSDITIAGRF
+210 KGSRLTSDITIAGRF

-235 IAVSRRVVSR
+235 VAVSRRVIAR
-245 KERARLKKLVRS
+245 KERSRLKKLVRS
-257 MLPEG
+257 ILPEG

-269 VAELQEEE
+269 VAEDQEET
-277 LLKKDLEKLLVKW
+277 LLKQDLEKLLAKW
-290 EQIEEK
+290 TQIEEK
-296 LKDAKPPQLIF
+296 LQDAAPPQLIF

-317 RDSLTTDVTEVV
+317 RDSLTSDVTEIV
-329 ANSPVIHKETLNYI
+329 ANSALIHKETLNYI
-343 QWAAPEME
+343 QWAAPEMV
-351 KNVTLYE
+351 KNVTFYQ
-358 GNLPLFEGYGIAKD
+358 GKLPLFEGYGIAKD

-426 EIVRQLRLRDIG
+426 EVVRQLRLRDIG
-438 GIIVVDFIDMLDPK
+438 GIIVVDFIDMLDQK
-452 NSKKVYDSMKNE
+452 NAKKVYDSMKTE
-464 LRHDR
+464 LRNDR

-481 LMQIT
+481 IMQIT

-512 ARCTTINQ
+512 ARFTTINQ
-520 IERWLRKYALSQK
+520 IERWLRKYALQHPMK
-533 LIFQQLDL
+533 FQQLDL
-541 HVSPTVAEPIR
+541 YVSPTVVEPLQ
-552 NVDRNIELK
+552 NSDMKTELK

-566 MLFIQIKPD
+566 MLFVQVKPD
-575 ESLRSDDFRFS
+575 ESLRSDDFRFYS
-586 LRKNGKDITAEYS
+586 RKNNKDITAEYG
-599 DL
+599 DI

>member
-1 MHAVLRLYKVRYVRW
+1 
-16 KGDLRRRR
+16 
-24 ARYYSRF
+24 
-31 QSVVMKKTV
+31 MKKSSS
-40 KKQLLMNKSGDEIQ
+40 KQLLMNKTGDEIQ

-66 VIERPDS
+66 IIERPES
-73 LRSIG
+73 RRSIG

-113 TTTEDYRALIED
+113 TTNEDYRALIED
-125 DDDDDENGDGE
+125 DEDDDENGGADD
-136 NGEGDDDVNGKMAN
+136 GDDTLQIPRSGDDSSGAAN
-150 RRPSRP
+150 VKQAARSGSKAPS
-156 GDEKGAV
+156 
-163 SGNGQKDGNGKAK
+163 
-176 GDDRRRQSYTQM
+176 GDDRERADKRQSYTQM
-188 IAGRLKADD
+188 IAGKLKPND
-197 SILVQVIKEPISN
+197 SILVQVIKEPISS
-210 KGARLTSDITIAGRF
+210 KGSRLTSDITIAGRF

-235 IAVSRRVVSR
+235 VAVSRRVIAR
-245 KERARLKKLVRS
+245 KERSRLKKLVRS

-269 VAELQEEE
+269 VAEDQEEA
-277 LLKKDLEKLLVKW
+277 LLKQDLEKLLAKW
-290 EQIEEK
+290 TQIEEK
-296 LKDAKPPQLIF
+296 LQDAAPPQLIF

-317 RDSLTTDVTEVV
+317 RDSLTSDVGEIV
-329 ANSPVIHKETLNYI
+329 ANSAVIHQETVNYI
-343 QWAAPEME
+343 QWAAPEMV
-351 KNVTLYE
+351 KNVILYQ
-358 GNLPLFEGYGIAKD
+358 GKLPLFEGYGIAKD

-426 EIVRQLRLRDIG
+426 EVVRQLRLRDIG
-438 GIIVVDFIDMLDPK
+438 GIIVVDFIDMLDQK
-452 NSKKVYDSMKNE
+452 NAKKVYDSMKAE
-464 LRHDR
+464 LRNDR

-481 LMQIT
+481 IMQIT

-507 SGVVQ
+507 TGVVQ
-512 ARCTTINQ
+512 ARFTTINQ
-520 IERWLRKYALSQK
+520 IERWLRKYALQHPMK
-533 LIFQQLDL
+533 FQQLDL
-541 HVSPTVAEPIR
+541 YVSPTVVEPLQ
-552 NVDRNIELK
+552 NSDLKTELK

-566 MLFIQIKPD
+566 MLFVQVKPD
-575 ESLRSDDFRFS
+575 ESLRSDDFRFYN
-586 LRKNGKDITAEYS
+586 RKNNKDITAEYG
-599 DL
+599 DI

>member
-1 MHAVLRLYKVRYVRW
+1 
-16 KGDLRRRR
+16 
-24 ARYYSRF
+24 
-31 QSVVMKKTV
+31 MKKTV

-66 VIERPDS
+66 IIERPDS

-125 DDDDDENGDGE
+125 DDDDDENGNDE
-136 NGEGDDDVNGKMAN
+136 NGDEEDD
-150 RRPSRP
+150 
-156 GDEKGAV
+156 GARV
-163 SGNGQKDGNGKAK
+163 KRGHNGNGAKASVQEGGQKNGGGRGSRGNGS
-176 GDDRRRQSYTQM
+176 DRGRQSYTQM
-188 IAGRLKADD
+188 IASKLKAND

-210 KGARLTSDITIAGRF
+210 KGSRLTSDITIAGRF

-235 IAVSRRVVSR
+235 IAVSRRVVAR

-290 EQIEEK
+290 AQIEEK

-317 RDSLTTDVTEVV
+317 RDSLTTDVTELV
-329 ANSPVIHKETLNYI
+329 ANSPSIHKETLNYI
-343 QWAAPEME
+343 RWAAPEME
-351 KNVTLYE
+351 KNVTLYQ
-358 GNLPLFEGYGIAKD
+358 GKLPLFEGYGVAKD

-395 AMVVVDVNSG
+395 AMVVIDVNSG
-405 RYAAKREQ
+405 RYAAKKEQ

-452 NSKKVYDSMKNE
+452 NAKKVYDAMKNE

-520 IERWLRKYALSQK
+520 VERWLRKYALQQK
-533 LIFQQLDL
+533 MKFQQLDL
-541 HVSPTVAEPIR
+541 YVSPTVAEPLR
-552 NVDRNIELK
+552 NVDRNVELK

-566 MLFIQIKPD
+566 MLFVRIKHD
-575 ESLRSDDFRFS
+575 ESLRSDDFRFYI
-586 LRKNGKDITAEYS
+586 RKNSKDITAEYS
-599 DL
+599 EL

>member
-1 MHAVLRLYKVRYVRW
+1 
-16 KGDLRRRR
+16 
-24 ARYYSRF
+24 
-31 QSVVMKKTV
+31 MKKSMN
-40 KKQLLMNKSGDEIQ
+40 KQLLMNKIGDEIQ

-66 VIERPDS
+66 TIERPES
-73 LRSIG
+73 RRSIG

-113 TTTEDYRALIED
+113 TTSEDYRALIED
-125 DDDDDENGDGE
+125 DDDDEAIAGEDGE
-136 NGEGDDDVNGKMAN
+136 GEGGETPETAVAPEPAAAAPPVRPQQRNGGRKVQATEE
-150 RRPSRP
+150 
-156 GDEKGAV
+156 EKAE
-163 SGNGQKDGNGKAK
+163 K
-176 GDDRRRQSYTQM
+176 RQSYTQM
-188 IAGRLKADD
+188 IAGKLKPND
-197 SILVQVIKEPISN
+197 SILVQVIKEPISS
-210 KGARLTSDITIAGRF
+210 KGSRLTSDITIAGRF

-235 IAVSRRVVSR
+235 VAVSRRVVVR

-269 VAELQEEE
+269 VAEHQEES
-277 LLKKDLEKLLVKW
+277 LLKQDLEKLLAKW
-290 EQIEEK
+290 VQIEEK
-296 LKDAKPPQLIF
+296 LKDAAPPQLIF

-317 RDSLTTDVTEVV
+317 RDSLTSDVTEIV
-329 ANSPVIHKETLNYI
+329 ANSPVIYKETLNYI

-351 KNVTLYE
+351 KNVSLYQ
-358 GNLPLFEGYGIAKD
+358 GKLPLFEGYNIAKD

-379 KVWLKSGGYII
+379 KVWLKSGGYVI

-452 NSKKVYDSMKNE
+452 NSKKVYDAMKTE
-464 LRHDR
+464 LRNDR

-481 LMQIT
+481 IMQIT

-507 SGVVQ
+507 TGVVQ
-512 ARCTTINQ
+512 ARFTTINQ
-520 IERWLRKYALSQK
+520 VERWLRKYALQQSMK
-533 LIFQQLDL
+533 FQQLDL
-541 HVSPTVAEPIR
+541 YVSPTVAEPLK
-552 NVDRNIELK
+552 NTEMKTELK

-566 MLFIQIKPD
+566 MVFVRVKQD
-575 ESLRSDDFRFS
+575 ESLRSDDFRFYS
-586 LRKNGKDITAEYS
+586 RKNNKDITAEYG

>member
-1 MHAVLRLYKVRYVRW
+1 
-16 KGDLRRRR
+16 
-24 ARYYSRF
+24 
-31 QSVVMKKTV
+31 MKKSSN
-40 KKQLLMNKSGDEIQ
+40 KQLLMNKTGDEIQ
-54 VALVEEGRLAEL
+54 VALVDEGRLVEL
-66 VIERPDS
+66 IIERPES
-73 LRSIG
+73 RRSIG

-113 TTTEDYRALIED
+113 TTNEDYRALIED
-125 DDDDDENGDGE
+125 DEDDDENGGVED
-136 NGEGDDDVNGKMAN
+136 GDDAPQAARAGVEPAAGAN
-150 RRPSRP
+150 VKQAARSGSKTPSA
-156 GDEKGAV
+156 DEQERAEK
-163 SGNGQKDGNGKAK
+163 
-176 GDDRRRQSYTQM
+176 RQSYTQM
-188 IAGRLKADD
+188 IAGKLKPND
-197 SILVQVIKEPISN
+197 SILVQVIKEPISS
-210 KGARLTSDITIAGRF
+210 KGSRLTSDITIAGRF

-235 IAVSRRVVSR
+235 VAVSRRVIAR
-245 KERARLKKLVRS
+245 KERSRLKKLVRS

-269 VAELQEEE
+269 VAEDQEET
-277 LLKKDLEKLLVKW
+277 LLKQDLEKLLAKW
-290 EQIEEK
+290 TQIEEQ
-296 LKDAKPPQLIF
+296 LQDAAPPQLIF

-317 RDSLTTDVTEVV
+317 RDSLTSDVGEIV
-329 ANSPVIHKETLNYI
+329 ANSPVIYQETLNYI
-343 QWAAPEME
+343 QWAAPEMV
-351 KNVTLYE
+351 KNVTFYQ
-358 GNLPLFEGYGIAKD
+358 GKLPLFEGYGIAKD

-426 EIVRQLRLRDIG
+426 EVVRQLRLRDIG
-438 GIIVVDFIDMLDPK
+438 GIIVVDFIDMLDQK
-452 NSKKVYDSMKNE
+452 NAKKVYDSMKAE
-464 LRHDR
+464 LRNDR

-481 LMQIT
+481 IMQIT

-512 ARCTTINQ
+512 ARFTTINQ
-520 IERWLRKYALSQK
+520 IERWLRKYALQHPMK
-533 LIFQQLDL
+533 FQQLDL
-541 HVSPTVAEPIR
+541 YVSPTVVEPLQ
-552 NVDRNIELK
+552 NSDLKTELK

-566 MLFIQIKPD
+566 MLFVQVKPD
-575 ESLRSDDFRFS
+575 ESLRSDDFRFYS
-586 LRKNGKDITAEYS
+586 RKNNKDITAEYG
-599 DL
+599 DI

>member
-1 MHAVLRLYKVRYVRW
+1 
-16 KGDLRRRR
+16 
-24 ARYYSRF
+24 
-31 QSVVMKKTV
+31 MKKSMN
-40 KKQLLMNKSGDEIQ
+40 KQLLMNKIGDEIQ

-66 VIERPDS
+66 TIERPES
-73 LRSIG
+73 RRSIG

-113 TTTEDYRALIED
+113 TTNEDYRALIED
-125 DDDDDENGDGE
+125 DDDDESVSSDDGDGDAGE
-136 NGEGDDDVNGKMAN
+136 VAATAGSVDAPAAGPHARGPQRNGGRKGPVTEE
-150 RRPSRP
+150 
-156 GDEKGAV
+156 EKAE
-163 SGNGQKDGNGKAK
+163 K
-176 GDDRRRQSYTQM
+176 RQSYTQM
-188 IAGRLKADD
+188 IAGKLKPND
-197 SILVQVIKEPISN
+197 SILVQVIKEPISS
-210 KGARLTSDITIAGRF
+210 KGSRLTSDITIAGRF

-235 IAVSRRVVSR
+235 VAVSRRVVVR

-269 VAELQEEE
+269 VAEQQEES
-277 LLKKDLEKLLVKW
+277 LLKQDLEKLLTKW
-290 EQIEEK
+290 VQIEEK
-296 LKDAKPPQLIF
+296 LKDASPPQLIF

-317 RDSLTTDVTEVV
+317 RDSLTSDVTEIV
-329 ANSPVIHKETLNYI
+329 ANSPVIYKETLNYI

-351 KNVTLYE
+351 KNVSLYQ
-358 GNLPLFEGYGIAKD
+358 GKLPLFEGYSIAKD

-452 NSKKVYDSMKNE
+452 NAKKVHDAMKTE
-464 LRHDR
+464 LRNDR

-481 LMQIT
+481 IMQIT

-512 ARCTTINQ
+512 ARFTTINQ
-520 IERWLRKYALSQK
+520 IERWLRKYALQQSLK
-533 LIFQQLDL
+533 FQQLDL
-541 HVSPTVAEPIR
+541 YVSPTVAEPLK
-552 NVDRNIELK
+552 NTEMKTELK

-566 MLFIQIKPD
+566 MVFVRVKQD
-575 ESLRSDDFRFS
+575 ESLRSDDFRFYN
-586 LRKNGKDITAEYS
+586 RKNNKDITAEYGE
-599 DL
+599 L

>member
-1 MHAVLRLYKVRYVRW
+1 
-16 KGDLRRRR
+16 
-24 ARYYSRF
+24 
-31 QSVVMKKTV
+31 MKKSST
-40 KKQLLMNKSGDEIQ
+40 KQLLMNKTGDEIQ

-66 VIERPDS
+66 IIERPES
-73 LRSIG
+73 RRSIG

-113 TTTEDYRALIED
+113 TTNEDYRALIED
-125 DDDDDENGDGE
+125 DEDDDENGD
-136 NGEGDDDVNGKMAN
+136 DSQQTA
-150 RRPSRP
+150 RT
-156 GDEKGAV
+156 GDEPVIGATV
-163 SGNGQKDGNGKAK
+163 KQAARSGSKAPSADEQERAEK
-176 GDDRRRQSYTQM
+176 RQSYTQM
-188 IAGRLKADD
+188 IAGKLKPND
-197 SILVQVIKEPISN
+197 SILVQVIKEPISS
-210 KGARLTSDITIAGRF
+210 KGSRLTSDITIAGRF

-235 IAVSRRVVSR
+235 VAVSRRVIAR
-245 KERARLKKLVRS
+245 KERSRLKKLVRS

-269 VAELQEEE
+269 VAEDQEEA
-277 LLKKDLEKLLVKW
+277 LLKQDLEKLLAKW
-290 EQIEEK
+290 TQIEEQ
-296 LKDAKPPQLIF
+296 LQDAAPPQLIF

-317 RDSLTTDVTEVV
+317 RDSLTSDVAEIV
-329 ANSPVIHKETLNYI
+329 ANSPVIYQETLNYI
-343 QWAAPEME
+343 QWAAPEMV
-351 KNVTLYE
+351 KNVTFYQ
-358 GNLPLFEGYGIAKD
+358 GKLPLFEGYGIAKD

-426 EIVRQLRLRDIG
+426 EVVRQLRLRDIG
-438 GIIVVDFIDMLDPK
+438 GIIVVDFIDMLDQK
-452 NSKKVYDSMKNE
+452 NAKKVYDSMKAE
-464 LRHDR
+464 LRNDR

-481 LMQIT
+481 IMQIT

-512 ARCTTINQ
+512 ARFTTINQ
-520 IERWLRKYALSQK
+520 IERWLRKYALQHPMK
-533 LIFQQLDL
+533 FQQLDL
-541 HVSPTVAEPIR
+541 YVSPTVVEPLQ
-552 NVDRNIELK
+552 NSDLKTELK

-566 MLFIQIKPD
+566 MLFVQVKPD
-575 ESLRSDDFRFS
+575 ESLRSDDFRFYS
-586 LRKNGKDITAEYS
+586 RKNNKDITAEYG
-599 DL
+599 DI

>member
-1 MHAVLRLYKVRYVRW
+1 
-16 KGDLRRRR
+16 
-24 ARYYSRF
+24 
-31 QSVVMKKTV
+31 MKKNV
-40 KKQLLMNKSGDEIQ
+40 KKQLLMNKTGDEIQ

-66 VIERPDS
+66 IIERPES
-73 LRSIG
+73 MRSIG

-113 TTTEDYRALIED
+113 TTSEDYRALVE
-125 DDDDDENGDGE
+125 DDDDDENGADE
-136 NGEGDDDVNGKMAN
+136 GEGDEDEDAEDGSAPSASTPA
-150 RRPSRP
+150 REPARP
-156 GDEKGAV
+156 V
-163 SGNGQKDGNGKAK
+163 SHPKAESK
-176 GDDRRRQSYTQM
+176 PSTPADAAERRQSYTQM
-188 IAGRLKADD
+188 IAQKLKPND
-197 SILVQVIKEPISN
+197 SILVQVIKEPIGT
-210 KGARLTSDITIAGRF
+210 KGSRLTSDITIAGRF

-245 KERARLKKLVRS
+245 KERSRLKKLVRS

-269 VAELQEEE
+269 VAEDQEES
-277 LLKKDLEKLLVKW
+277 LLKQDLEKLLTKW
-290 EQIEEK
+290 KQIEEK
-296 LKDAKPPQLIF
+296 LQDAQPPQLIF

-317 RDSLTTDVTEVV
+317 RDSLTTDVTEIV
-329 ANSPVIHKETLNYI
+329 ANSSSIYNETLNYI
-343 QWAAPEME
+343 QWAAPDMVR
-351 KNVTLYE
+351 NVSLHQ
-358 GNLPLFEGYGIAKD
+358 GKLPLFEGYGIAKD

-438 GIIVVDFIDMLDPK
+438 GIIVVDFIDMIDPK
-452 NSKKVYDSMKNE
+452 NSKKVYDAMKTE
-464 LRHDR
+464 LRNDR

-475 PMSDFG
+475 PLSDFG
-481 LMQIT
+481 IMQIT

-507 SGVVQ
+507 TGVVQ
-512 ARCTTINQ
+512 ARFTTINQ
-520 IERWLRKYALSQK
+520 IERWLRKFALQQK
-533 LIFQQLDL
+533 VPFQQLDL
-541 HVSPTVAEPIR
+541 HVSPTVLEPMR
-552 NVDRNIELK
+552 NSEMKTEMK

-566 MLFIQIKPD
+566 LVFVRIKAD
-575 ESLRSDDFRFS
+575 ESLRSDDFRFYN
-586 LRKNGKDITAEYS
+586 RKHGTDITAEFN
-599 DL
+599 

>member
-1 MHAVLRLYKVRYVRW
+1 
-16 KGDLRRRR
+16 
-24 ARYYSRF
+24 
-31 QSVVMKKTV
+31 MKKSSN
-40 KKQLLMNKSGDEIQ
+40 KQLLMNKTGDEIQ

-66 VIERPDS
+66 IIERPES
-73 LRSIG
+73 RRSIG

-113 TTTEDYRALIED
+113 TTNEDYRALIED
-125 DDDDDENGDGE
+125 DDDDENGGADD
-136 NGEGDDDVNGKMAN
+136 GDDSTQTV
-150 RRPSRP
+150 RT
-156 GDEKGAV
+156 GDEPATGANV
-163 SGNGQKDGNGKAK
+163 KQAARSGSKKPSADEEERAEK
-176 GDDRRRQSYTQM
+176 RQSYTQM
-188 IAGRLKADD
+188 IAGKLKPND
-197 SILVQVIKEPISN
+197 SILVQVIKEPISS
-210 KGARLTSDITIAGRF
+210 KGSRLTSDITIAGRF

-235 IAVSRRVVSR
+235 VAVSRRVIAR
-245 KERARLKKLVRS
+245 KERSRLKKLVRS

-269 VAELQEEE
+269 VAEDQEET
-277 LLKKDLEKLLVKW
+277 LLKQDLEKLLAKW
-290 EQIEEK
+290 TQIEEK
-296 LKDAKPPQLIF
+296 LQDAVPPQLIF
-307 KEDTIISSVL
+307 KEDSIISSVL
-317 RDSLTTDVTEVV
+317 RDSLTSDVTEIV
-329 ANSPVIHKETLNYI
+329 ANSPVIYKETLNYI
-343 QWAAPEME
+343 QWAAPEMV
-351 KNVTLYE
+351 KNVTLYQ
-358 GNLPLFEGYGIAKD
+358 GKLPLFEGYGIAKD

-426 EIVRQLRLRDIG
+426 EVVRQLRLRDIG
-438 GIIVVDFIDMLDPK
+438 GIIVVDFIDMLDQK
-452 NSKKVYDSMKNE
+452 NAKKVYDSMKTE
-464 LRHDR
+464 LRNDR

-481 LMQIT
+481 IMQIT

-507 SGVVQ
+507 TGVVQ
-512 ARCTTINQ
+512 ARFTTINQ
-520 IERWLRKYALSQK
+520 IERWLRKYALQHPMK
-533 LIFQQLDL
+533 FQQLDL
-541 HVSPTVAEPIR
+541 YVSPTVVEPLQ
-552 NVDRNIELK
+552 NSDMKTELK

-566 MLFIQIKPD
+566 MLFVQVKPD
-575 ESLRSDDFRFS
+575 ESLRSDDFRFYN
-586 LRKNGKDITAEYS
+586 RKNNKDITAEYG
-599 DL
+599 DI